1 MDVPTPR
8 PAGATGAAPAGR
20 PLVVVGIDGSD
31 GSRAALR
38 YALAAAARRQAELEV
53 IAARPPRRWAWE
65 SEDDPPGLTAELADL
80 RERADA
86 FWAEVRAGAPE
97 AEDVPVHVLTV
108 AGHPGD
114 LLVEAAEQADL
125 LVVGSRGRG
134 AVRSALLGSVALH
147 CVTDAPCPVAVVHPT
162 GDRAGG
168 PVLAAVDAA
177 PSGRAVLAAALDEA
191 ARLGVRLDV
200 LTAYQGDDSWTDV
213 VATRGSQRRRGARG
227 APVPGGRGGG
237 PGAAGGGAAAGGPAA
252 RGPDRGRA
260 RRPGRRARRA
270 LGCRAAD
277 RGRQLRPRPAARP
290 GPSGRSRLRYRRA
303 GPPCPVLVVHPGRGR
318 CSRTDPRARP
328 RRGPWAELPTTISS
342 AAPERSSSASAGA
355 SSTASVRTSG
365 SRSPSRGAASCRTW
379 ATTSSTRDRSAAS
392 TSSSLGPA
400 DRPPRLST
408 SSRPGRR

>member
-38 YALAAAARRQAELEV
+38 YALAAAARRQAELAV

-97 AEDVPVHVLTV
+97 AEDVPFHVLTV

-147 CVTDAPCPVAVVHPT
+147 CVTDAPCPVAVVHPM

-213 VATRGSQRRRGARG
+213 VATAGPNDDEVLAALRSRVDEVVAQVRQEAAPRLGDRLPEVRTEAVLDAPADALDERSGVAQVIVVGSSAHGPRRGL
-227 APVPGGRGGG
+227 
-237 PGAAGGGAAAGGPAA
+237 
-252 RGPDRGRA
+252 
-260 RRPGRRARRA
+260 A
-270 LGCRAAD
+270 LGSVALHTVVRAA
-277 RGRQLRPRPAARP
+277 
-290 GPSGRSRLRYRRA
+290 
-303 GPPCPVLVVHPGRGR
+303 CPVLVVHP
-318 CSRTDPRARP
+318 
-328 RRGPWAELPTTISS
+328 AEVGA
-342 AAPERSSSASAGA
+342 AAPE
-355 SSTASVRTSG
+355 
-365 SRSPSRGAASCRTW
+365 
-379 ATTSSTRDRSAAS
+379 
-392 TSSSLGPA
+392 PA
-400 DRPPRLST
+400 PA
-408 SSRPGRR
+408 